1 VNPPGTR
8 AAGLR
13 ELVGRPL
20 RDVSFRVRLL
30 AALVGSV
37 GLLGL
42 TGLLVVGYQTQRQV
56 SWVVQHRAEQT
67 RRALAEVERLRRAEL
82 ERLVLRV
89 SSSIRIVAALDSA
102 VNGGDA
108 SVFAEQVK
116 YELDLAE
123 LREGLVRF
131 NDTEGRPVLTLLD
144 GRRIEDR
151 GDDDLMQ
158 KVSESPETTATGY
171 RLVQGRLFLVLAHT
185 LTLFEER
192 VGSLSIGFVVD
203 DDVASRLSSIVDAEV
218 CFAAGKCLAASRG
231 TRDNGLAAAMMEAAR
246 HDGPTHVTL
255 GGRRLALV
263 STPLPTARQVSAV
276 IAVPLDDVLAPF
288 ERIRRVEV
296 IAAAAALLLAL
307 LLGAVLS
314 TQLTAPIRT
323 LVGAT
328 ERVGRGDYDFQVEVP
343 HRDELGTLAG
353 AFNQMTAG
361 LLLKERYRS
370 LLDTVVSPDVATE
383 LLKGELRLG
392 GETRQVTTLFA
403 DVRGFT
409 RLTEHLPPESVIG
422 MLNEWLELAAT
433 VIAEEGGIVDK
444 YVGDMVMAVFGAP
457 MADPDQ
463 ALRAVRAAVRLRDV
477 AAEVDNARRLRGD
490 APFTIGIGVNTGLA
504 VAGNM
509 GSSRRLNYTVLG
521 ASVNAAN
528 RLCAEANPGEVLIG
542 EATYQ
547 EVAAHVVATRL
558 APRVSKGFSVAVTPY
573 LVSSVVMPSEKERP

>member
-108 SVFAEQVK
+108 SEFAEQVK

-131 NDTEGRPVLTLLD
+131 NDPEGRPVLTLLD
-144 GRRIEDR
+144 RRRIEDR

-158 KVSESPETTATGY
+158 KVRESPETTATGY

-218 CFAAGKCLAASRG
+218 CFAAGTCLAASRG

-246 HDGPTHVTL
+246 HDGPAHVTL

-263 STPLPTARQVSAV
+263 PTPLPTARQVSAV

-296 IAAAAALLLAL
+296 IAAVAALLLAL

-328 ERVGRGDYDFQVEVP
+328 ERVGRGDYDFQVKVP

-573 LVSSVVMPSEKERP
+573 LVSSVVMRSEKERP